1 MAGNRIE
8 KSSKSFSRLT
18 AFDGR
23 RWAASIQFLWLVRR
37 VVKLEFEQTGN
48 QGAGSTPC
56 CPPLDCLPAKAGG
69 AVNGGAYAPFI
80 LTVDWLDW
88 LCYFVMFIQ
97 LLTKEM

>member
-1 MAGNRIE
+1 ML
-8 KSSKSFSRLT
+8 S
-18 AFDGR
+18 
-23 RWAASIQFLWLVRR
+23 
-37 VVKLEFEQTGN
+37 
-48 QGAGSTPC
+48 
-56 CPPLDCLPAKAGG
+56 PLDCLPAKAGG

>member
-1 MAGNRIE
+1 MGYR
-8 KSSKSFSRLT
+8 
-18 AFDGR
+18 
-23 RWAASIQFLWLVRR
+23 
-37 VVKLEFEQTGN
+37 
-48 QGAGSTPC
+48 
-56 CPPLDCLPAKAGG
+56 PLGYTFAKTGG